1 MEERISAIKKVEL
14 KKEDMLSMIMFER
27 SLTGSDLKFLED
39 EFDFYKE
46 DVNKFVANYKNVG
59 IVFKLSPLK
68 EELLADWKIFAQKVI
83 KKTADFDKFH
93 NIFVSKSYDKV
104 LLVTNK
110 RLLKVDLEKLNEK
123 IEEINYRIE
132 SFDEK
137 VEVEMDD
144 LAEATKDKRGFFG
157 KLVEVFK
164 K

>member
-68 EELLADWKIFAQKVI
+68 EELLADWKIFVQKVI

-93 NIFVSKSYDKV
+93 NIFVSKAYDKV

-144 LAEATKDKRGFFG
+144 LAEATKDKRGFFS